1 MNDSRKAQITSRI
14 KTVAAVARARA
25 EVRAGLHRT
34 ASEHLPDVGLTV
46 QCSELSL
53 LVTPYYGDR

>member
-1 MNDSRKAQITSRI
+1 MKRASVTARI
-14 KTVAAVARARA
+14 RTVAAVARARQ

-46 QCSELSL
+46 SPSELSL
-53 LVTPYYGDR
+53 LVTPYYGSR